1 MDAFDEMGKPGC
13 ASFAV
18 LFLLFSIATHGV
30 VASGDVPNMLN
41 SVSGLLTTEVKM
53 GNNARNGNI

>member
-1 MDAFDEMGKPGC
+1 MGKPGC